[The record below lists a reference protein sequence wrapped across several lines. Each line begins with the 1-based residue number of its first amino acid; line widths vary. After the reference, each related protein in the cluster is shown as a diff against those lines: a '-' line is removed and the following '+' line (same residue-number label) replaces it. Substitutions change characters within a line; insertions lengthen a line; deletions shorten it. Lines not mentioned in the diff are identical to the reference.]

1 MKNVIIIGAGLTG
14 LGAAWKLTENGYQVK
29 ILESDEVIGGLAKT
43 IKIGNQNLDIG
54 PHSFFSEDKEILKR
68 VLDLF
73 EDEKESIQHS
83 KRRKMKM
90 IFKGKYVDY
99 PLSIKSIFQMGILSP
114 LMSFL
119 SFLKS
124 YIKILIISLIG
135 KEKNNNLSVEEWA
148 IDNFGKYLY
157 LHFFKPYSEQF
168 WKIKTSE
175 LSYRVIPS
183 RSKKINFASTIKH
196 LLINKYLDLAKRE
209 PGKLSLQE
217 RESLPTYYPKK
228 GYGEIANKISK
239 KIENKGGK
247 ILTSHN
253 VQQVIL
259 KPNNTFDVK
268 TKDKVFNGDVVVSTI
283 PLNRIINKIQPSP
296 EKTILNSANKL
307 EYLSLI
313 LVYLITN
320 KRNVLDCEYC
330 YFVDRTFN
338 RVSEMDFITGNID
351 RDKENLLIVEIS
363 CHYGD
368 EMWNRSNEEIF
379 SSCIKDLNEDNL
391 LKKED
396 ILSHEIIKMPSVYPI
411 YRTDYKTHLEETNK
425 YFFKINNFFSIGR
438 QGHFYYGDGDQMI
451 RFGFDTADK
460 IIKQ

>member
-1 MKNVIIIGAGLTG
+1 MKNVIIIGAGMTG
-14 LGAAWKLTENGYQVK
+14 LGTAWKLSENGYQVK

-54 PHSFFSEDKEILKR
+54 PHSFFSEDKEIQKK

-73 EDEKESIQHS
+73 EGEKGSIQHS
-83 KRRKMKM
+83 RRRKMKM

-135 KEKNNNLSVEEWA
+135 KKKNNNLSVEEWA

-209 PGKLSLQE
+209 PGELSLQE

-253 VQQVIL
+253 VEQVIL

-268 TKDKVFNGDVVVSTI
+268 TKDAVFNGDVVVSTI
-283 PLNRIINKIQPSP
+283 PLNQIINKIHPSP

-320 KRNVLDCEYC
+320 KRNV
-330 YFVDRTFN
+330 
-338 RVSEMDFITGNID
+338 
-351 RDKENLLIVEIS
+351 
-363 CHYGD
+363 
-368 EMWNRSNEEIF
+368 
-379 SSCIKDLNEDNL
+379 
-391 LKKED
+391 
-396 ILSHEIIKMPSVYPI
+396 
-411 YRTDYKTHLEETNK
+411 
-425 YFFKINNFFSIGR
+425 
-438 QGHFYYGDGDQMI
+438 
-451 RFGFDTADK
+451 
-460 IIKQ
+460 